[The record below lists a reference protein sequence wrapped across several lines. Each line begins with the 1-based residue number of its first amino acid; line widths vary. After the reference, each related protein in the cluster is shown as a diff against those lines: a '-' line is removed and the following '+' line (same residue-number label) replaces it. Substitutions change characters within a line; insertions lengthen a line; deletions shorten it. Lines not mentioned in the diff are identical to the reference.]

1 MKMKKLPGASDLL
14 VKPKTEL
21 PIIAFKS
28 QSDFRK
34 WLTANHSKSNG
45 IWLQFF
51 KKDSGHVSITYA
63 QAVDEALCH
72 GWIDGQAKK
81 NDEKSWIQRFTPRRA
96 KSIWSKRNIEHI
108 ERLTKEGKMTVT
120 GHKAVEDAKQDGRW
134 HRAYDSPAKMQVPE
148 DFLKLL
154 SKNKKAK
161 AFFETLNKT
170 NTYAIAW
177 RLQTAVKPETKLK
190 RMKAILEML
199 EKGEKFH

>member
-1 MKMKKLPGASDLL
+1 MKKNKLPVTTKADLS
-14 VKPKTEL
+14 
-21 PIIAFKS
+21 IINFKS

-34 WLTANHSKSNG
+34 WLASNHTNKDG
-45 IWLQFF
+45 MWLQLF
-51 KKDSGHVSITYA
+51 KKNSGHVSITYA
-63 QAVDEALCH
+63 EALDEALCY
-72 GWIDGQAKK
+72 GWIDGQKK
-81 NDEKSWIQRFTPRRA
+81 TYDEKSWIQKFTPRRT

-108 ERLTKEGKMTVT
+108 ERLTKDGKMTAT
-120 GHKAVEDAKQDGRW
+120 GHKVVEDAKQDGRW
-134 HRAYDSPAKMQVPE
+134 HRAYDSPAKMQIPE

-161 AFFETLNKT
+161 TFFETLNKT